1 MALLRSFITIL
12 IVSLHRFHCRS
23 RAFAFVDVN
32 QRHQSRSLST
42 GAGSTMASSHS
53 IPGIS
58 SLPNWRTVN
67 PDASDDGALPFSH
80 HINSTATAAPWSHAA
95 YASSLD
101 LHARITSCTDPYLSP
116 MLASAMHDL
125 EMAYRLYGPY
135 CMVGSYNG
143 GKDACVIFHLMRAAH
158 ANCCRALL
166 EQQQQQQQQFI
177 IPRPRVIYFQHL
189 DEFPSVTSLLHSTVT
204 KYDAEMLAFENGT
217 SFPRGLQFLVEK
229 NYPPSRN
236 GRYSS
241 SSLSPKERGA
251 PPYPLAFILGTRKD
265 DPNAGSQGI
274 YAPSSHYMPPFLRVN
289 PILNWTYGHVW
300 HFLRVFELEY
310 CTLYDEGY
318 TSLGTVKDTIPCPA
332 LKKADGGYW
341 PAYMLRDWSL
351 ERAGRVGKFKN
362 ERKSG
367 ENDNNDHD
375 GDVSKHQV
383 TMSQT
388 SSTVSLTDASTVL
401 MLSKHERSMSKVI
414 NMDDTQPT
422 TSTIADENSLP
433 HPPTVA
439 LIVIGDELLKG
450 MTSDANVL
458 SAARALRSYNVPL
471 ARVSI
476 ISDDSQGIIDE
487 IRRIR
492 KEVDVV
498 ITSGGVGPT
507 HDDVTVRSVAEAL
520 GLEIEM
526 NYEMAKLLID
536 KMGNGEMTD
545 GHEEGDEEDLFS
557 RLPEGLRKMA
567 SIPSESTLRYLST
580 DPEKDEWPVLQCS
593 NIFVLP
599 GVPNYFQRQIEQLA
613 AHLSSLET
621 LVELQLN
628 GSKLRRLPS
637 SPLPPRSE
645 TYRLVLCMDENSIVS
660 ELNATV
666 QANPHV
672 SFGSYPLVDHP
683 TYKTII
689 TLEGR
694 FYNGGYTRNS
704 ERLLSRA
711 LSDCA
716 LGVDDEIESE
726 RTDKPCERRESLR
739 QTLYFSKEEMDSNVK
754 IALEDLKSRLPPES
768 IIKVDTNDYLA
779 VDQP

>member
-1 MALLRSFITIL
+1 
-12 IVSLHRFHCRS
+12 
-23 RAFAFVDVN
+23 
-32 QRHQSRSLST
+32 
-42 GAGSTMASSHS
+42 
-53 IPGIS
+53 
-58 SLPNWRTVN
+58 
-67 PDASDDGALPFSH
+67 
-80 HINSTATAAPWSHAA
+80 
-95 YASSLD
+95 
-101 LHARITSCTDPYLSP
+101 
-116 MLASAMHDL
+116 
-125 EMAYRLYGPY
+125 
-135 CMVGSYNG
+135 
-143 GKDACVIFHLMRAAH
+143 
-158 ANCCRALL
+158 
-166 EQQQQQQQQFI
+166 
-177 IPRPRVIYFQHL
+177 
-189 DEFPSVTSLLHSTVT
+189 
-204 KYDAEMLAFENGT
+204 
-217 SFPRGLQFLVEK
+217 
-229 NYPPSRN
+229 
-236 GRYSS
+236 
-241 SSLSPKERGA
+241 
-251 PPYPLAFILGTRKD
+251 
-265 DPNAGSQGI
+265 
-274 YAPSSHYMPPFLRVN
+274 
-289 PILNWTYGHVW
+289 
-300 HFLRVFELEY
+300 
-310 CTLYDEGY
+310 
-318 TSLGTVKDTIPCPA
+318 
-332 LKKADGGYW
+332 
-341 PAYMLRDWSL
+341 MLRDWSL
-351 ERAGRVGKFKN
+351 ERAGRVGKKNKN
-362 ERKSG
+362 EKKSG
-367 ENDNNDHD
+367 EN
-375 GDVSKHQV
+375 GDDVPKHQV

-388 SSTVSLTDASTVL
+388 SSTVSLPDATTIL
-401 MLSKHERSMSKVI
+401 TLSKHERSMSKVI
-414 NMDDTQPT
+414 NMDDTPPA
-422 TSTIADENSLP
+422 TSSIDNKTSLP
-433 HPPTVA
+433 HPPSVA

-536 KMGNGEMTD
+536 KMGNGEVID

-567 SIPSESTLRYLST
+567 CIPSESTLRYLSI
-580 DPEKDEWPVLQCS
+580 DSEKDEWPVLQCS

-599 GVPNYFQRQIEQLA
+599 GVPNYFQQQIEQLA
-613 AHLSSLET
+613 LHLSSLGT
-621 LVELQLN
+621 LAELPFN

-637 SPLPPRSE
+637 APLPPRSD
-645 TYRLVLCMDENSIVS
+645 TYRLVLSMDENSIVS

-694 FYNGGYTRNS
+694 FYNGGYTKNS

-711 LSDCA
+711 LSDCT
-716 LGVDDEIESE
+716 LGIDDDLTSE
-726 RTDKPCERRESLR
+726 RSDKHCERRESVR
-739 QTLYFSKEEMDSNVK
+739 QTLYFSKEEMDNNVK
-754 IALEDLKSRLPPES
+754 IALEDLQSRLPPES